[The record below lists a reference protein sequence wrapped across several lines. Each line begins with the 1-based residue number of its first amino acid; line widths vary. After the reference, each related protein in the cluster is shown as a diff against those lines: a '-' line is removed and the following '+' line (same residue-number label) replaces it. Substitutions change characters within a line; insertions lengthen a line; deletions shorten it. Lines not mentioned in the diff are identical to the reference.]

1 MSRVISTLPQPI
13 REIAEQRRTFKYRD
27 ELLYSFTWSITPEGL
42 DIWGEV
48 ERGNYQ
54 PFYDFHNII
63 DPSIITQ
70 EILAKAA
77 NEAHLKASEYTY
89 MNGFNDGVKFL
100 VEKLNIKIQ

>member
-1 MSRVISTLPQPI
+1 MSKLISTLPKPI
-13 REIAEQRRTFKYRD
+13 REIAEQRRTVKNRD
-27 ELLYSFTWSITPEGL
+27 ELLYSFPWGITPEGGN
-42 DIWGEV
+42 IWADVSNG
-48 ERGNYQ
+48 YYK

-77 NEAHLKASEYTY
+77 NEAHLKAKEYTY

-100 VEKLNIKIQ
+100 TEKLNIKIQ

>member
-1 MSRVISTLPQPI
+1 MSKLISTLPQAI
-13 REIAEQRRTFKYRD
+13 REIAEQRRTKDTGVLNSAFSWG
-27 ELLYSFTWSITPEGL
+27 ETPEDW
-42 DIWGEV
+42 DIWEQV
-48 ERGNYQ
+48 SKGNYK

-89 MNGFNDGVKFL
+89 MNGFNDAVKFL
-100 VEKLNIKIQ
+100 TEKLNIKIQ

>member
-1 MSRVISTLPQPI
+1 MSKLISTLPQPI
-13 REIAEQRRTFKYRD
+13 REIAEQRRTVKNRD
-27 ELLYSFTWSITPEGL
+27 ELSVAFTWYDTPEGG
-42 DIWGEV
+42 DIWAKV

-77 NEAHLKASEYTY
+77 NEAHLKTKEYTY

>member
-13 REIAEQRRTFKYRD
+13 REIAEQRRTNDTGGLIRA
-27 ELLYSFTWSITPEGL
+27 FTWAKTPEGL
-42 DIWGEV
+42 DIWEEV

-54 PFYDFHNII
+54 PFYDFHKII

-77 NEAHLKASEYTY
+77 NEAHLKTKEYTY
-89 MNGFNDGVKFL
+89 MNGFNDGVKYL
-100 VEKLNIKIQ
+100 TEKLNIKIQ

>member
-1 MSRVISTLPQPI
+1 MSKLISTLPKPI
-13 REIAEQRRTFKYRD
+13 REIAEQRRTVKNRD
-27 ELLYSFTWSITPEGL
+27 ELLYSFPWGITPEGGN
-42 DIWGEV
+42 IWADVSNG
-48 ERGNYQ
+48 YYK

-77 NEAHLKASEYTY
+77 NEAHLKATEYTY

>member
-1 MSRVISTLPQPI
+1 MSKLISTLPQPI
-13 REIAEQRRTFKYRD
+13 REIAEQRRTNDTGDLIRA
-27 ELLYSFTWSITPEGL
+27 FTWHNTPEGL
-42 DIWGEV
+42 DIWEQV
-48 ERGNYQ
+48 SKGNYKT
-54 PFYDFHNII
+54 FYDFHNII

-77 NEAHLKASEYTY
+77 NEAHLKAKEYTY

>member
-1 MSRVISTLPQPI
+1 MSKLISTLPQPI
-13 REIAEQRRTFKYRD
+13 REIAEQRRKYGNED
-27 ELLYSFTWSITPEGL
+27 NLSVAFTWYNTPEGHN
-42 DIWGEV
+42 IWSEV
-48 ERGNYQ
+48 EGGNYQ

-77 NEAHLKASEYTY
+77 NEAHLKAKEYTY

-100 VEKLNIKIQ
+100 TEKLNIKIQ

>member
-1 MSRVISTLPQPI
+1 MSNLISTLPQAI
-13 REIAEQRRTFKYRD
+13 REIAEQRRTNDTGDLIRA
-27 ELLYSFTWSITPEGL
+27 FTWVHTPEGG
-42 DIWGEV
+42 DIWAQV
-48 ERGNYQ
+48 EDGNYK

-77 NEAHLKASEYTY
+77 NEAHLKAKEYTY

-100 VEKLNIKIQ
+100 TEKLNIKIQ

>member
-1 MSRVISTLPQPI
+1 MSNLISTLPQAI
-13 REIAEQRRTFKYRD
+13 REIAEQRRTVKNRD
-27 ELLYSFTWSITPEGL
+27 ELLYSFPWGITPEGGN
-42 DIWGEV
+42 IWADVSNG
-48 ERGNYQ
+48 YYK

-77 NEAHLKASEYTY
+77 NEAHLKAKEYTY

-100 VEKLNIKIQ
+100 TEKLNIKIQ